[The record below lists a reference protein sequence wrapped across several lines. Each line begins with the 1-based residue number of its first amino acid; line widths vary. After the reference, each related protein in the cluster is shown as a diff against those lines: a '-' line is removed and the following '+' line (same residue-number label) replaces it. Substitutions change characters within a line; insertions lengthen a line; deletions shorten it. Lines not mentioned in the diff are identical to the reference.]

1 MEGFMGVGRDELG
14 DVDGLDVV
22 QDVGAHD
29 FLFVGGAVTEV
40 VSCRKIAP
48 VFRVTFLWEW
58 KIEVGLTDVI
68 LTVYFFLGETRID
81 YAKEAS
87 VVYLKSGQLSLAE
100 KALATDS
107 VSKIFS

>member
-1 MEGFMGVGRDELG
+1 
-14 DVDGLDVV
+14 
-22 QDVGAHD
+22 
-29 FLFVGGAVTEV
+29 
-40 VSCRKIAP
+40 
-48 VFRVTFLWEW
+48 
-58 KIEVGLTDVI
+58 LTDVI